1 MACSMVDRIK
11 RSLDKIENGRYSEL
25 SIQQCVDKIDWL
37 ARWKKV
43 PEDVWVPLCEQAT
56 RILDAE
62 TNCWRMQRKRRSRY
76 IN

>member
-11 RSLDKIENGRYSEL
+11 RILDKIENGRYSEL

-62 TNCWRMQRKRRSRY
+62 TACLRSR
-76 IN
+76 N

>member
-43 PEDVWVPLCEQAT
+43 PEDVWVPLCDQAT

-62 TNCWRMQRKRRSRY
+62 TACLRSRK
-76 IN
+76 

>member
-1 MACSMVDRIK
+1 MVCSVVEK
-11 RSLDKIENGRYSEL
+11 VQRSLDNIERGKWSEL

-43 PEDVWVPLCEQAT
+43 PEDVWVPLCDQAT

-62 TNCWRMQRKRRSRY
+62 TACLRSRK
-76 IN
+76 